1 MTQEIIIRLQRNFM
15 GCLWGDLMLLLGC
28 GQPWTNKGSTTANPM
43 HTYVCYVMYCKPY
56 AKQSPHKLSIRA
68 CKKCRVS
75 VWYFLV
81 YTVSADV
88 VVAVVVVVEYNCLFT
103 LRTNLLLTF
112 CCSLLK
118 FRLKIHLILSSFFS
132 VFLDFFLILC
142 FCFSSSSYCV

>member
-1 MTQEIIIRLQRNFM
+1 MQSKVHTN
-15 GCLWGDLMLLLGC
+15 CLLGL
-28 GQPWTNKGSTTANPM
+28 
-43 HTYVCYVMYCKPY
+43 V
-56 AKQSPHKLSIRA
+56 
-68 CKKCRVS
+68 KKCRVS

-118 FRLKIHLILSSFFS
+118 FRLKIHLILSSFF
-132 VFLDFFLILC
+132 FLFFLIFFS
-142 FCFSSSSYCV
+142 FCVFVFLHRHIVCSLNICHMYVSVYLTNLSHYTLSNS

>member
-1 MTQEIIIRLQRNFM
+1 MSLGWFDAIIRGRSAVNQQRINTCQSHAYICM
-15 GCLWGDLMLLLGC
+15 CVMWCIVSLMQSKVHTNCLLGL
-28 GQPWTNKGSTTANPM
+28 
-43 HTYVCYVMYCKPY
+43 V
-56 AKQSPHKLSIRA
+56 
-68 CKKCRVS
+68 KKCRVS

-118 FRLKIHLILSSFFS
+118 FRLKIHLILSSFFFCFS
-132 VFLDFFLILC
+132 WFFLILC